1 MSDTMALLAQQWA
14 SQSGWE
20 ILAVVLALA
29 YVYLAARQNIWCW
42 PCALIS
48 TGIYSWLFWE
58 HTLPLQ
64 TVLNVYYLGMAVY
77 GWWHWRAMAH
87 EEDSDTA
94 VQTRPWLYH
103 LVALV
108 TLLLISILLAGVL
121 RPWFNAQFLYV
132 DALVTVFSLFTT
144 YLVTQKVLENWLYW
158 IVINMLAA
166 WLYWQSGLLLTALLF
181 TGYFGFAVYGYIKW
195 RGSYLNQSPSPY
207 AA

>member
-1 MSDTMALLAQQWA
+1 MSQTIELLAQQWA

-20 ILAVVLALA
+20 LLAVVLALA

-42 PCALIS
+42 PCALVS
-48 TGIYSWLFWE
+48 TAIYSWLFWE

-77 GWWHWRAMAH
+77 GWWQWRAMSRAP
-87 EEDSDTA
+87 DTE
-94 VQTRPWLYH
+94 VEVKTHSWSYH

-108 TLLLISILLAGVL
+108 TLLFISVLLAGVL
-121 RPWFNAQFLYV
+121 RPYFNAQYLYV

-181 TGYFGFAVYGYIKW
+181 VGYFGFAVYGYIKW
-195 RGSYLNQSPSPY
+195 RSSYQEQVVNPY